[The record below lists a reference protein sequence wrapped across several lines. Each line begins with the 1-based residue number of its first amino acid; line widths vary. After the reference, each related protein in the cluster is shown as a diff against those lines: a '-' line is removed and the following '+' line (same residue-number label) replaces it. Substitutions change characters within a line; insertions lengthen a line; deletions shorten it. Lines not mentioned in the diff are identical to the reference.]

1 LTTVGEVELKAVNEG
16 SEYTDQFYPEQQEI
30 ERFAFEEVEEEAALT
45 VEQTAVRMSQGSGY
59 R

>member
-1 LTTVGEVELKAVNEG
+1 LATVGEVELKAVNEG
-16 SEYTDQFYPEQQEI
+16 SEYEQQEI